1 MYKTG
6 TEQHFFTVRG
16 RGFDHKQWKAVTE
29 LSQGIVARA
38 KEAGIS
44 ATFEAD
50 ARRIMIT
57 SSEEG
62 VSPLVI
68 WRKGEP
74 GIPKE
79 VTTRGGYDKL
89 VQSILTA
96 TKKVAPDIFEMT
108 APDGRDYRRL
118 LAKSNGT
125 DLPEI
130 KEISKQ
136 NRLDKDR
143 AFLQSVKRQKW
154 PNPEYRAGSKAQR
167 HVEFVSLPKK
177 EQTEIRHRWDA
188 EYGKRFDD
196 MAERAMKKLRDAEKA
211 KTDAKREKDQAA
223 DAAEAFQHRKPKTP
237 AVDMSPKKAKIMTED
252 SIRKAAI
259 RVAATTDD
267 PNLKLAL
274 LEILRDSTDIAP
286 KAAAKDDEK
295 KSRHEE
301 GKSVDIG
308 DYLKSK
314 GHDED
319 AAKWEEHEGEMGKKS
334 NVAIVFPAVHDLA
347 WRHVIQFSKTNPS
360 SKTASGST
368 ADRVV
373 AADSLARK
381 WVQEALGRV
390 ATIQATIP
398 AGKLESFIAKVRA
411 KGDQN
416 LFVACLV
423 AQQLQATVKVS
434 ADDAWLNEESF
445 TKAATEMFGAD
456 KLSKDWIQDAIK
468 RPGRVREY
476 LGVPAGQ
483 DIPVS
488 KLDSAITK
496 VKGGDDKSLLSALL
510 LAKRL
515 KKMNKGAGAM
525 DVPKALHK
533 TVKKVKQVGKQ
544 LCKDCAVK
552 KTAASGCTACAQLAA

>member
-1 MYKTG
+1 MRKTG

-38 KEAGIS
+38 KEAGIPVS
-44 ATFEAD
+44 FEAD
-50 ARRIMIT
+50 ARRIMIV
-57 SSEEG
+57 SSEDG

-96 TKKVAPDIFEMT
+96 TKKVAPDIFVMT

-118 LAKSNGT
+118 LAKANGA

-130 KEISKQ
+130 KDLAKE
-136 NRLDKDR
+136 NREAKDR
-143 AFLQSVKRQKW
+143 AFLQSVKRQHW
-154 PNPEYRAGSKAQR
+154 VHPETKNQ
-167 HVEFVSLPKK
+167 VEFVSLPKT
-177 EQTEIRHRWDA
+177 EQTQIRHRWES
-188 EYGKRFDD
+188 EYGSRFDER
-196 MAERAMKKLRDAEKA
+196 AERAMKKIREAEKA
-211 KTDAKREKDQAA
+211 KTEAKREKEQAQ
-223 DAAEAFQHRKPKTP
+223 DAAKN
-237 AVDMSPKKAKIMTED
+237 VKAPQGQSTKQATIMTED

-259 RVAATTDD
+259 RVAATTED

-274 LEILRDSTDIAP
+274 LEILRDSAEIAP
-286 KAAAKDDEK
+286 KEATSHKDDEK
-295 KSRHEE
+295 EGRHEE

-319 AAKWEEHEGEMGKKS
+319 AAKWEKHEGDMGKKS
-334 NVAIVFPAVHDLA
+334 NAAVVFPEVHELA
-347 WRHVIQFSKTNPS
+347 WRHVIEFSKSNPS

-373 AADSLARK
+373 AADNLARK
-381 WVQEALGRV
+381 WIQEALGRV
-390 ATIQATIP
+390 ASINATVP
-398 AGKLESFIAKVRA
+398 ADKFGDFLAKVQA
-411 KGDQN
+411 KGDQK
-416 LFVACLV
+416 LLVACLV
-423 AQQLQATVKVS
+423 AQRLQATVKTS

-445 TKAATEMFGAD
+445 TKAATEVFGAE
-456 KLSKDWIQDAIK
+456 KIGKKWIQDAIK
-468 RPGRVREY
+468 RPGRVRDY
-476 LGVPAGQ
+476 LGVPAGE
-483 DIPVS
+483 DIPGS
-488 KLDSAITK
+488 KLDAAIAK
-496 VKGGDDKSLLSALL
+496 VKKEGNKSLLSALL

-515 KKMNKGAGAM
+515 KKMHKGA
-525 DVPKALHK
+525 
-533 TVKKVKQVGKQ
+533 TE
-544 LCKDCAVK
+544 
-552 KTAASGCTACAQLAA
+552 AAA

>member
-1 MYKTG
+1 MRKTG

-16 RGFDHKQWKAVTE
+16 RGFDHKQWKAITE
-29 LSQGIVARA
+29 LSEGIVARA
-38 KEAGIS
+38 KEAGIP
-44 ATFEAD
+44 AIFEAD
-50 ARRIMIT
+50 ARRIMVT

-79 VTTRGGYDKL
+79 VSTRGGYDKL

-96 TKKVAPDIFEMT
+96 TKKVAPDIFVMT

-118 LAKSNGT
+118 LAKANGG

-130 KEISKQ
+130 KEIVKK
-136 NRLDKDR
+136 NRDDKDR
-143 AFLQSVKRQKW
+143 SFMQSVKRQHW
-154 PNPEYRAGSKAQR
+154 VHPETKNQ
-167 HVEFVSLPKK
+167 VEFVSLPKK
-177 EQTEIRHRWDA
+177 EQTQIRHRWES
-188 EYGKRFDD
+188 EYGKRFD
-196 MAERAMKKLRDAEKA
+196 ERAEQTMKKIREQAKA
-211 KTDAKREKDQAA
+211 KTEATRGQEQAQ
-223 DAAEAFQHRKPKTP
+223 ESSSKPKK
-237 AVDMSPKKAKIMTED
+237 PKNPKTQPKQADIMTED

-259 RVAATTDD
+259 RVAATTEDK
-267 PNLKLAL
+267 NLKLAL
-274 LEILRDSTDIAP
+274 LEILRDSAEPAAAP
-286 KAAAKDDEK
+286 KEATSHKEDEK

-319 AAKWEEHEGEMGKKS
+319 AAKWEEHEGDMGKKS
-334 NVAIVFPAVHDLA
+334 NVAVVFPEVHELA
-347 WRHVIQFSKTNPS
+347 WRHVIKFSKSNPS

-390 ATIQATIP
+390 ATINATVP
-398 AGKLESFIAKVRA
+398 AAKFEAFLAKVQA

-416 LFVACLV
+416 LLVACLV
-423 AQQLQATVKVS
+423 AKSLQPAVKTS
-434 ADDAWLNEESF
+434 ADDSWLNEESF
-445 TKAATEMFGAD
+445 TKAATEIFGAD
-456 KLSKDWIQDAIK
+456 KMAKKWIQDAIK
-468 RPGRVREY
+468 HPGRVREY
-476 LGVPAGQ
+476 LNVPEGQ
-483 DIPVS
+483 DIPGG
-488 KLDSAITK
+488 KLDAAIAK
-496 VKGGDDKSLLSALL
+496 VKKSGNKSLLSALL

-515 KKMNKGAGAM
+515 KKMAKGA
-525 DVPKALHK
+525 D
-533 TVKKVKQVGKQ
+533 Q
-544 LCKDCAVK
+544 
-552 KTAASGCTACAQLAA
+552 AAA